1 MHSEVTATAAAAF
14 PVLVVWAGAVDAVS
28 RSIPNAVVATLAAC
42 FAVFAVAAGLP
53 ARDVSEHLLCAFAV
67 LACGFVL
74 FSISVLG
81 AGDAKLLAG
90 AALWFGFD
98 KILPFIASVAFAQ
111 THSAFILGGLHWTCG
126 PCPTAR
132 PSPPAPLLCS
142 RIGLRLS
149 DSCSPSSSTG
159 KRVPPHTKSS

>member
-1 MHSEVTATAAAAF
+1 MHSEVTATAAAVF

-98 KILPFIASVAFAQ
+98 KILPFIASVAFA
-111 THSAFILGGLHWTCG
+111 GGLL
-126 PCPTAR
+126 AL
-132 PSPPAPLLCS
+132 AYLAANA
-142 RIGLRLS
+142 LRVHFGW
-149 DSCSPSSSTG
+149 PSSDVRT
-159 KRVPPHTKSS
+159 VPYGAAIAAGALAVLPDWLAAF